1 MAVPASPKPA
11 VFTQPD
17 GTQIILTMHGDEF
30 YHYLTNEQGEVVE
43 KDADGFYRP
52 TERLSH
58 RGFLQRRSAAKQLRE
73 AAVEQK
79 RVGGYTPAP
88 RGIVVIVEFSDFSC
102 IPATTQESMNEMCNG
117 DNYTYGGAYGSAR
130 KYFLDQSINTY
141 APVFDVYGPIRVSRT
156 RAYYG
161 QNDEY

>member
-1 MAVPASPKPA
+1 MKRGFLLSAFVCAIQFGLLAVPASPKPA

-58 RGFLQRRSAAKQLRE
+58 REFLQRRSAAIAMEKTIS
-73 AAVEQK
+73 
-79 RVGGYTPAP
+79 G
-88 RGIVVIVEFSDFSC
+88 
-102 IPATTQESMNEMCNG
+102 
-117 DNYTYGGAYGSAR
+117 
-130 KYFLDQSINTY
+130 
-141 APVFDVYGPIRVSRT
+141 
-156 RAYYG
+156 
-161 QNDEY
+161 